1 MEEGI
6 SATAYKTERSF
17 NNQIVLNTP
26 IEATFSSTNPFK
38 CKNKLLPEKHLQT
51 LIKTFI
57 NSGETNLF
65 RKNIKQ
71 NKL

>member
-1 MEEGI
+1 MIAVFKGI

-38 CKNKLLPEKHLQT
+38 CKNKHFTDYKH
-51 LIKTFI
+51 
-57 NSGETNLF
+57 
-65 RKNIKQ
+65 
-71 NKL
+71 